1 MVDDNRG
8 IRKALEILLPA
19 SFAEVKAISSP
30 VTLISEMDSFRPDAV
45 LLDMNFHTDINT
57 GNEGLYWVQELRR
70 RYPAVQVVLFT
81 AYADISLAVEGMK
94 RGAFDFIVKPW
105 DNDRLIAVL
114 SAACAASGTQPGR
127 KGPGGNVPRDGG
139 ADSGWLSSGDASGRG
154 TSAQDMF
161 WGSSAAMLELR
172 RTVDKIAPTDANV
185 LITGENGTGKE
196 LLARQVHARSSRSG
210 GPLVCVD
217 VGALSE
223 TLFESELFGHVKGA
237 FTDARSDHA
246 GKFSQADGGTL
257 FLDEIGNIP
266 LHLQAK
272 LLRVLQ
278 SREVLRVGSERPE
291 KVDIRLVCATNMDIP
306 AMVREGRFREDL
318 YYRINTVHL
327 HLPPLRE
334 RRDDI
339 VPLARRFMLSY
350 AARYRRSVAE
360 LSDDACSLLL
370 SRQWPGNIRE
380 LQNAVE
386 KAVIM
391 SDSESLTREDFM
403 SAGIMAGYGPED
415 GPGPLQGTGMQD
427 DGWKEE
433 QGDTL
438 EMIEEKAIR
447 AAMKKYSG
455 NLTLVAKALDI
466 SRPTLYIQLR
476 KYYI

>member
-1 MVDDNRG
+1 MKRGRILVVDDNRG

-70 RYPAVQVVLFT
+70 RYPDVQVVLFT

-114 SAACAASGTQPGR
+114 SAACAASG
-127 KGPGGNVPRDGG
+127 
-139 ADSGWLSSGDASGRG
+139 ASSSGKASGRS
-154 TSAQDMF
+154 SASGLSGNGGPESCPGSVSSAMF

-172 RTVDKIAPTDANV
+172 RTVGKIAPTDANV

-350 AARYRRSVAE
+350 AAKYRRSVTE

-391 SDSESLTREDFM
+391 SDGAVLSAPDFGPSDALCSAPSSAEGVPGRAETLHTGAVRTLDDAERE
-403 SAGIMAGYGPED
+403 
-415 GPGPLQGTGMQD
+415 
-427 DGWKEE
+427 
-433 QGDTL
+433 
-438 EMIEEKAIR
+438 AICYALHR
-447 AAMKKYSG
+447 CGG
-455 NLTLVAKALDI
+455 NLSLVARELGI
-466 SRPTLYIQLR
+466 SRPTLYSKLR
-476 KYYI
+476 KYGL